1 MKEPE
6 DDSLMKS
13 RSARS
18 VVAAAFRLFS
28 GNFRRLFRASWPS
41 ATVYAVV
48 NSVLGTIVVVA
59 LPPVVI
65 ALMAD
70 PMAASRLGVTY
81 LSLLGLVALFVVVG
95 GLAELM
101 FYSVGIDMLRVH
113 GESGKMPLTSRHFP
127 LKTFW
132 RLMKG
137 GLSILLVELPFVI
150 AFAALYHFKLASVI
164 GSPDSHIV
172 LWAAVGIAFVV
183 VALLELPLFYV
194 AMCYVMKGELK
205 FWQSLPSSYKSGI
218 SHLGH
223 IFVVVLINAIVLVVA
238 HYIITQPAVI
248 LEVTNVSANVG
259 AVMGDPL
266 GMPSYMT
273 WLCAITFL
281 IAGFMQAFIRMTLV
295 FSLYYMYGAIET
307 VENEKK
313 QFKETIQ
320 Q

>member
-1 MKEPE
+1 MKEQE

-18 VVAAAFRLFS
+18 VVAAAFRLFT
-28 GNFRRLFRASWPS
+28 GNFRRLFRASWMS
-41 ATVYAVV
+41 AAIYAVI
-48 NSVLGTIVVVA
+48 NSILGTIVVVA

-70 PMAASRLGVTY
+70 PMAASQLGATY
-81 LSLLGLVALFVVVG
+81 LSLLALVVLLVVVG

-113 GESGKMPLTSRHFP
+113 GESGKMPVSSKPFP
-127 LKTFW
+127 LKTCW
-132 RLMKG
+132 RLVKC
-137 GLSILLVELPFVI
+137 GLSIFLIELPFIV
-150 AFAALYHFKLASVI
+150 AFGALYHYKLASVI
-164 GSPDSHIV
+164 GSPDSHIA
-172 LWAAVGIAFVV
+172 LWAAVSIAIVV
-183 VALLELPLFYV
+183 VALLELPLNYV
-194 AMCYVMKGELK
+194 AMRYVMKGELK
-205 FWQSLPSSYKSGI
+205 FWQSLASGYKSGL
-218 SHLGH
+218 SHMGH

-248 LEVTNVSANVG
+248 LEVTNVTANVG
-259 AVMGDPL
+259 SVMGDPL
-266 GMPSYMT
+266 GMPSYMP
-273 WLCAITFL
+273 WLCAVTFL
-281 IAGFMQAFIRMTLV
+281 IAGFMQAYIRMTFV

-307 VENEKK
+307 AESEKK